1 MKRKAL
7 LFSVLAMLLSTPMV
21 ASGQVIRGVIR
32 ADPGESVE
40 GVLILALDSIGTTH
54 FTRIT
59 GSDGRFLF
67 SLPGYGNWVIR
78 AERLGFGTGEE
89 EVRVT
94 SGDTLDLAI
103 HLSST
108 PIEME
113 GMDVVVVGP
122 RCPNASVSP
131 GVAELWSQA
140 REMLTAISVSATAE
154 STTYSVSIRKRDY
167 RPGGFD
173 PEFVEIESVDTVQAV
188 GRMPMQSAPAA
199 FLMREGFIVPSNDT
213 ASYYAPDAEV
223 LLSDPFL
230 STHCF
235 QERAHPTDPRFA
247 GLAFE
252 PADPAR
258 MDIRGTFWIPE
269 TDEVLPFV
277 EFTWTRH
284 PWKLMEVLRPGTA
297 TRTVREADLDGR
309 TGGRLELRPVDGV
322 GWIIQRW
329 WMRWPIPTRVET
341 DMSFLEPG
349 DYLAFIREVEAEV
362 MTIESGNLFELDS
375 DGRRTRTEPRI
386 R

>member
-1 MKRKAL
+1 MKRNPL
-7 LFSVLAMLLSTPMV
+7 LFFVFAVLFFAPAAV
-21 ASGQVIRGVIR
+21 SGQVIRGVVR

-40 GVLILALDSIGTTH
+40 GVLILAIDSLGATRL
-54 FTRIT
+54 TRIT
-59 GSDGRFLF
+59 PADGRFLF
-67 SLPGYGNWVIR
+67 SLPVGGTWVVR

-89 EVRVT
+89 EVRMT

-113 GMDVVVVGP
+113 GLDVIVEGP
-122 RCPNASVSP
+122 RCPNTSVSP

-140 REMLTAISVSATAE
+140 REMLTAISVSAAAE

-167 RPGGFD
+167 RPGGFGRGS
-173 PEFVEIESVDTVQAV
+173 VEIESVDTVHAV

-213 ASYYAPDAEV
+213 VSYYAPDAEV
-223 LLSDPFL
+223 LLSDLFL

-235 QERAHPTDPRFA
+235 QERAHPSDPRFA
-247 GLAFE
+247 GLGFE

-269 TDEVLPFV
+269 TGEALPFV

-284 PWKLMEVLRPGTA
+284 PWELMEVRRPGTSMRA
-297 TRTVREADLDGR
+297 VRKADLSGR
-309 TGGRLELRPVDGV
+309 TGGRLELRPVHGV

-341 DMSFLEPG
+341 DLSFLEPG
-349 DYLAFIREVEAEV
+349 YYLAFIREVEAEV
-362 MTIESGNLFELDS
+362 VNIESGNLRNRF
-375 DGRRTRTEPRI
+375 
-386 R
+386 